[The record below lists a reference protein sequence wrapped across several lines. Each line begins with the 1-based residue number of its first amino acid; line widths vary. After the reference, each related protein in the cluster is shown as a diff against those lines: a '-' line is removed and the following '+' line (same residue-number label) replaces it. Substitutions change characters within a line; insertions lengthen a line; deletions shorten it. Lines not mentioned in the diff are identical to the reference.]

1 MIGGMEDEERERRQ
15 REWDAWR
22 AEERKEWDRQQ
33 RKATNRRERDD
44 VKRGYWE
51 LTEPLTTDE
60 EYELRNLN
68 DFDKW
73 EEVTTDDKKEWK
85 LKDPD
90 DQQRYDELYNKDQA
104 YKGSVN
110 FAETRL
116 PPYEYY
122 LQRKKINHN
131 GLGFVGVQYEREPST
146 GFHYARIHFPRNFVH
161 LTNAEG
167 QRRKRETPAGYHVT
181 LGYNTDYTENPAA
194 RAAIDNFAHKYGWY
208 KEIPIQKV
216 NVSSGDT
223 YEIIGNSE
231 FARDLRAVT
240 DITKASSANYKP
252 HISLD

>member
-1 MIGGMEDEERERRQ
+1 MESRRERK
-15 REWDAWR
+15 WDI
-22 AEERKEWDRQQ
+22 QQ
-33 RKATNRRERDD
+33 RKTTNRRERDD
-44 VKRGYWE
+44 VNRGYWE

-73 EEVTTDDKKEWK
+73 EEVTTGDNKAWK

-90 DQQRYDELYNKDQA
+90 DQQRYDELYQKDQA

-110 FAETRL
+110 YAETREH
-116 PPYEYY
+116 PREYY
-122 LQRKKINHN
+122 ERRFLLKKH
-131 GLGFVGVQYEREPST
+131 GLGIIGVQYEREPET
-146 GFHYARIHFPRNFVH
+146 GFHYARIYFPRKFKH

-181 LGYNTDYTENPAA
+181 LGYNTDYTENPTA
-194 RAAIDNFAHKYGWY
+194 RAAIDNFAHKYGTY
-208 KEIPIQKV
+208 KELMVPRV

-223 YEIIGNSE
+223 YEIIGDSE